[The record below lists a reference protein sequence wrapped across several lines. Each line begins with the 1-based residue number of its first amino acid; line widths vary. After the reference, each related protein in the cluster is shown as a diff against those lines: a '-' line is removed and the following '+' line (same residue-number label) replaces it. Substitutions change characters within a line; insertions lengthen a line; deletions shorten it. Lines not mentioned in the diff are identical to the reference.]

1 MIFLSAEQNDAGK
14 KAAELLK
21 QKGAVLIVPTETVYG
36 LICDWDDEEAR
47 KKIYDLKHRSPTKLF
62 AAFVPDVSVAETL
75 CGSPL
80 PPAAVRLA
88 EKFMPGAIT
97 LIVPDKNGATFGF
110 RIPDHPFILD
120 LLKHYNGA
128 LASTSANL
136 SGESPALD
144 LPTALRT
151 IDGTPAG
158 AVDGGALPED
168 SVPSTIIQVTA
179 DNQVKIIREGLV
191 KSGKIM
197 AELKISQEKQ

>member
-1 MIFLSAEQNDAGK
+1 MIFFSAEQNDAGR
-14 KAAELLK
+14 KAAELLN

-36 LICDWDDEEAR
+36 LICDWNDEEAR
-47 KKIYDLKHRSPTKLF
+47 KKIYDLKHRSPAKLF
-62 AAFVPDVSVAETL
+62 AAFVPNVSEAEKL
-75 CGSPL
+75 CGIPL
-80 PPAAVRLA
+80 PPAAKRLA

-110 RIPDHPFILD
+110 RIPDHPFILE
-120 LLKHYNGA
+120 LLKHYNKA

-136 SGESPALD
+136 SGEPPALD

-151 IDGTPAG
+151 IDGAPAG
-158 AVDGGALPED
+158 AVDGGKLPED

-191 KSGKIM
+191 KSERIM
-197 AELKISQEKQ
+197 AVLKN

>member
-1 MIFLSAEQNDAGK
+1 MIFFSAAQNDAGK

-21 QKGAVLIVPTETVYG
+21 QKGAVLLVPTETVYG
-36 LICDWDDEEAR
+36 LICAWDDVVAR

-62 AAFVPDVSVAETL
+62 AAFVPEVSVAEQL
-75 CGSPL
+75 CGRAL
-80 PPAAVRLA
+80 PPAAKRLA

-97 LIVPDKNGATFGF
+97 LIVPDKDGATFGF

-136 SGESPALD
+136 SGEPPALD
-144 LPTALRT
+144 MPTALRT
-151 IDGTPAG
+151 IDGAPAG
-158 AVDGGALPED
+158 AVDGGALPAD

-179 DNQVKIIREGLV
+179 DNQVKIIRTGLI
-191 KSGKIM
+191 SEQKIR
-197 AELKISQEKQ
+197 AVL

>member
-1 MIFLSAEQNDAGK
+1 MIFFSAAQKDAGK

-36 LICDWDDEEAR
+36 LICAWEDEEAR

-62 AAFVPDVSVAETL
+62 AAFVPEISVAEKL
-75 CGSPL
+75 CGVPL
-80 PPAAVRLA
+80 PPAAKRLA

-97 LIVPDKNGATFGF
+97 LIVPDKNGSTFGF

-120 LLKHYNGA
+120 LLKQYNGA

-136 SGESPALD
+136 SGEPPALD

-151 IDGTPAG
+151 IDGAPAG

-179 DNQVKIIREGLV
+179 DDQVKIIREGLV
-191 KSGKIM
+191 KNERIM
-197 AELKISQEKQ
+197 AALRS

>member
-1 MIFLSAEQNDAGK
+1 MIFFSAEQNDAGR
-14 KAAELLK
+14 KASELLN

-36 LICDWDDEEAR
+36 LICDWNDEEAR
-47 KKIYDLKHRSPTKLF
+47 KKIYDLKHRSPAKLF
-62 AAFVPDVSVAETL
+62 AAFVPNVSEAEKL
-75 CGSPL
+75 CGIPL
-80 PPAAVRLA
+80 PQAAKRLA

-120 LLKHYNGA
+120 LLKHYNKA

-136 SGESPALD
+136 SGEPPALD
-144 LPTALRT
+144 LSTALRT
-151 IDGTPAG
+151 IDGSPAG
-158 AVDGGALPED
+158 AVDGGKLPED

-191 KSGKIM
+191 KSERIM
-197 AELKISQEKQ
+197 AVLKN

>member
-1 MIFLSAEQNDAGK
+1 MIFFSAEQNDAGK
-14 KAAELLK
+14 KAAELLN

-36 LICDWDDEEAR
+36 LICDWNDEEAR
-47 KKIYDLKHRSPTKLF
+47 KKIYDLKHRSPAKLF
-62 AAFVPDVSVAETL
+62 AAFVPNVSEAEKL
-75 CGSPL
+75 CGTPL
-80 PPAAVRLA
+80 PQAAKRLA

-120 LLKHYNGA
+120 LLKHYNKA

-136 SGESPALD
+136 SGEPPALD

-151 IDGTPAG
+151 IDGSPAG
-158 AVDGGALPED
+158 AVDGGKLPED

-191 KSGKIM
+191 KSERIM
-197 AELKISQEKQ
+197 AVLKN

>member
-1 MIFLSAEQNDAGK
+1 MIFFSAEQNDAGK
-14 KAAELLK
+14 KAAELLN

-36 LICDWDDEEAR
+36 LICDWNDEEAR
-47 KKIYDLKHRSPTKLF
+47 KKIYDLKHRSPAKLF
-62 AAFVPDVSVAETL
+62 AAFVPNVSEAENL
-75 CGSPL
+75 CGISL
-80 PPAAVRLA
+80 PPAAKQLA

-110 RIPDHPFILD
+110 RIPDHPFILE
-120 LLKHYNGA
+120 LLKHYNKA

-136 SGESPALD
+136 SGEPPALD

-151 IDGTPAG
+151 IDGAPAG
-158 AVDGGALPED
+158 AVDGGKLPED

-191 KSGKIM
+191 KPERIM
-197 AELKISQEKQ
+197 AVLKN

>member
-1 MIFLSAEQNDAGK
+1 MIFFSAAQNDAGK

-36 LICDWDDEEAR
+36 LICAWEDEEAR

-62 AAFVPDVSVAETL
+62 AAFVPEISVAEKL
-75 CGSPL
+75 CGVSL
-80 PPAAVRLA
+80 PPAAKRLA

-97 LIVPDKNGATFGF
+97 LIVPDKNGSTFGF

-120 LLKHYNGA
+120 LLKQYNGA

-136 SGESPALD
+136 SGEPPALD

-151 IDGTPAG
+151 IDGAPAG

-179 DNQVKIIREGLV
+179 DGQVKIIRDGLV
-191 KSGKIM
+191 KTERIM
-197 AELKISQEKQ
+197 AALRS

>member
-1 MIFLSAEQNDAGK
+1 MIFFSAEQNDAGK
-14 KAAELLK
+14 KASELLK

-36 LICDWDDEEAR
+36 LICAWEDEEAR

-62 AAFVPDVSVAETL
+62 AAFVPDISVAEQL
-75 CGSPL
+75 CGREL
-80 PPAAVRLA
+80 PSAATRLA

-120 LLKHYNGA
+120 LLKQYNGA

-136 SGESPALD
+136 SGEPPALD

-151 IDGTPAG
+151 IDGAPAG
-158 AVDGGALPED
+158 AVDGGALPAD
-168 SVPSTIIQVTA
+168 SIPSTIIQVTA
-179 DNQVKIIREGLV
+179 DNQVKIIRTGLI
-191 KSGKIM
+191 SEQKIHS
-197 AELKISQEKQ
+197 ALQQ

>member
-1 MIFLSAEQNDAGK
+1 MIFFSAEQNDAGR
-14 KAAELLK
+14 KAAELLN

-36 LICDWDDEEAR
+36 LICDWNDEEAR
-47 KKIYDLKHRSPTKLF
+47 KKIYDLKHRSPAKLF
-62 AAFVPDVSVAETL
+62 AAFVPNVSEAEKL
-75 CGSPL
+75 CGIPL
-80 PPAAVRLA
+80 PQAAKRLA

-120 LLKHYNGA
+120 LLKHYNKA

-136 SGESPALD
+136 SGEPPALD

-151 IDGTPAG
+151 IDGAPAG
-158 AVDGGALPED
+158 AVDGGKLPED

-191 KSGKIM
+191 KSERIM
-197 AELKISQEKQ
+197 AVLKN

>member
-1 MIFLSAEQNDAGK
+1 MIFFSAAQNDAGK

-36 LICDWDDEEAR
+36 LICAWEDEEAR

-62 AAFVPDVSVAETL
+62 AAFVPEISVAEKL
-75 CGSPL
+75 CGVPL
-80 PPAAVRLA
+80 PPAAKRLA

-97 LIVPDKNGATFGF
+97 LIVPDKNGSTFGF

-120 LLKHYNGA
+120 LLKQYNGA

-136 SGESPALD
+136 SGEPPALD

-151 IDGTPAG
+151 IDGAPAG

-168 SVPSTIIQVTA
+168 SVPSAIIQVTA
-179 DNQVKIIREGLV
+179 DDQVKIIREGLV
-191 KSGKIM
+191 KTERIM
-197 AELKISQEKQ
+197 AALRS

>member
-1 MIFLSAEQNDAGK
+1 MIFFSAEQNDAGR
-14 KAAELLK
+14 KAAELLN

-36 LICDWDDEEAR
+36 LICDWNDEEAR
-47 KKIYDLKHRSPTKLF
+47 KKIYDLKHRSPAKLF
-62 AAFVPDVSVAETL
+62 AAFVPNVSEAEKL
-75 CGSPL
+75 CGIPL
-80 PPAAVRLA
+80 PQAAKRLA

-120 LLKHYNGA
+120 LLKHYNKA

-136 SGESPALD
+136 SGEPPALD
-144 LPTALRT
+144 LSTALRT
-151 IDGTPAG
+151 IDGSPAG
-158 AVDGGALPED
+158 AVDGGKLPED

-191 KSGKIM
+191 KSERSM
-197 AELKISQEKQ
+197 AVLKN

>member
-1 MIFLSAEQNDAGK
+1 MIFFSAEQNDAGK
-14 KAAELLK
+14 KAAEFLK

-36 LICDWDDEEAR
+36 LICAWEDEEAR

-62 AAFVPDVSVAETL
+62 AAFVPDISVAEQL
-75 CGSPL
+75 CGREL
-80 PPAAVRLA
+80 PSAAKRLA
-88 EKFMPGAIT
+88 ETFMPGAIT

-136 SGESPALD
+136 SGEPPALD

-151 IDGTPAG
+151 IDGAPAG

-179 DNQVKIIREGLV
+179 ENQVKIIRTGLI
-191 KSGKIM
+191 SEQKIRSV
-197 AELKISQEKQ
+197 L

>member
-1 MIFLSAEQNDAGK
+1 MIFFSAEQNDAGK

-36 LICDWDDEEAR
+36 LICPWEDEEAR

-62 AAFVPDVSVAETL
+62 AAFVPNVSVAEQL
-75 CGSPL
+75 CGREL
-80 PPAAVRLA
+80 PSAAKRLA

-110 RIPDHPFILD
+110 RIPDHSFILD

-136 SGESPALD
+136 SGEPPALD

-151 IDGTPAG
+151 IDGAPAG
-158 AVDGGALPED
+158 AVDGGALPAD

-179 DNQVKIIREGLV
+179 ENQIKIIRTGLI
-191 KSGKIM
+191 SEQKIRSV
-197 AELKISQEKQ
+197 L

>member
-1 MIFLSAEQNDAGK
+1 MIFFSAAQNDAGK

-36 LICDWDDEEAR
+36 LICAWEDEEAR

-62 AAFVPDVSVAETL
+62 AAFVPEISVAEKL
-75 CGSPL
+75 CGVPL
-80 PPAAVRLA
+80 PPAAKRLA

-97 LIVPDKNGATFGF
+97 LIVPDKNGSTFGF
-110 RIPDHPFILD
+110 RIPDHPFILE
-120 LLKHYNGA
+120 LLKQYNGA

-136 SGESPALD
+136 SGEPPALD

-151 IDGTPAG
+151 IDGAPTG

-179 DNQVKIIREGLV
+179 DDQVKIIREGLV
-191 KSGKIM
+191 KTERIM
-197 AELKISQEKQ
+197 AALRS

>member
-1 MIFLSAEQNDAGK
+1 MIFFSAEQNDAGK

-36 LICDWDDEEAR
+36 LICAWEDEEAR

-62 AAFVPDVSVAETL
+62 AAFVPNVSVAEQL
-75 CGSPL
+75 CGREL
-80 PPAAVRLA
+80 PSAAKRLA
-88 EKFMPGAIT
+88 ETFMPGAIT

-136 SGESPALD
+136 SGEPPALD

-151 IDGTPAG
+151 IDGAPAG

-179 DNQVKIIREGLV
+179 ENQIKIIRTGLI
-191 KSGKIM
+191 SEQKIRSV
-197 AELKISQEKQ
+197 L

>member
-1 MIFLSAEQNDAGK
+1 MIFFSAEQNDAGR
-14 KAAELLK
+14 KAAELLN

-36 LICDWDDEEAR
+36 LICDWNDEEAR
-47 KKIYDLKHRSPTKLF
+47 KKIYDLKHRSPAKLF
-62 AAFVPDVSVAETL
+62 AAFVPNVSEAEKL
-75 CGSPL
+75 CGIPL
-80 PPAAVRLA
+80 PQAAKRLA

-120 LLKHYNGA
+120 LLKHYNKA

-136 SGESPALD
+136 SGEPPALD

-151 IDGTPAG
+151 IDGSPAG
-158 AVDGGALPED
+158 AVDGGKLPED

-191 KSGKIM
+191 KSERIM
-197 AELKISQEKQ
+197 AVLKN

>member
-1 MIFLSAEQNDAGK
+1 MIFFSAEQNDAGK
-14 KAAELLK
+14 KASELLK

-36 LICDWDDEEAR
+36 LICAWEDDEAR

-62 AAFVPDVSVAETL
+62 AAFVPDISVAEQL
-75 CGSPL
+75 CGREL
-80 PPAAVRLA
+80 PAAAKRLA

-120 LLKHYNGA
+120 LLKQYNGA

-136 SGESPALD
+136 SGEPPALD

-151 IDGTPAG
+151 IDGAPAG
-158 AVDGGALPED
+158 AVDGGALPAD
-168 SVPSTIIQVTA
+168 SIPSTIIQVTA
-179 DNQVKIIREGLV
+179 DNQVKIIRTGLI
-191 KSGKIM
+191 SEQKIHS
-197 AELKISQEKQ
+197 ALR

>member
-1 MIFLSAEQNDAGK
+1 MIFFSAEQNDAGK
-14 KAAELLK
+14 KAAELLN

-36 LICDWDDEEAR
+36 LICNWNDEEAR
-47 KKIYDLKHRSPTKLF
+47 KKIYDLKHRSPAKLF
-62 AAFVPDVSVAETL
+62 AAFVPNVSEAEKL
-75 CGSPL
+75 CGIPL
-80 PPAAVRLA
+80 PQAAKRLA

-110 RIPDHPFILD
+110 RIPDHPFILE
-120 LLKHYNGA
+120 LLKHYNKA

-136 SGESPALD
+136 SGEHPALD

-151 IDGTPAG
+151 IDGAPAG
-158 AVDGGALPED
+158 AVDGGKLPED

-191 KSGKIM
+191 KPERIM
-197 AELKISQEKQ
+197 AVLKN

>member
-1 MIFLSAEQNDAGK
+1 MIFFSAEQNDAGK
-14 KAAELLK
+14 KAAELLN

-36 LICDWDDEEAR
+36 LICDWNDEEAR
-47 KKIYDLKHRSPTKLF
+47 KKIYDLKHRSPAKLF
-62 AAFVPDVSVAETL
+62 AAFVPNVPEAEKL
-75 CGSPL
+75 CGIPL
-80 PPAAVRLA
+80 PRAAKRLA

-120 LLKHYNGA
+120 LLKHYNKA

-136 SGESPALD
+136 SGEPPALD
-144 LPTALRT
+144 LTTALRT
-151 IDGTPAG
+151 IDGSPAG
-158 AVDGGALPED
+158 AVDGGKLPED

-191 KSGKIM
+191 KSERIM
-197 AELKISQEKQ
+197 AALKN